1 MSSFWP
7 FSGWSVPQ
15 TLQKRL
21 LKFLL
26 KRAIGQFLA
35 AEIDLDKLDVEF
47 GKGHISLHDLEL
59 NLDVLN
65 DLMADIP
72 FLVTDGHIK
81 RINAFIPW
89 TDLGSS
95 DCTLELD
102 GLQLELRSVME
113 DPENG
118 LSRSAQMSESH
129 ILSSSIH
136 FAENFLRSEVSED
149 DDFGPMPDLHM
160 PDLGPRRSSASSS
173 PTRPAPG
180 LEGIQV
186 LTRLIDTILAR
197 VKVTAKNTVIR
208 IVHGSH
214 HSIHAGCE
222 SSDTLAYH
230 LDLSLPFLMFED
242 ETPELGT
249 SVGSLPDA
257 EVMDGDKL
265 KVIRFS
271 GITISLSELQSCDL
285 PDPPAFEGQ
294 GDNLTTPQYSYSAVL
309 ASTSTKKEDI
319 INLLVKGVAPS
330 ADRQQSAVAQLRV
343 EVIISS
349 LCAILLPEQLKVVF
363 EVLQRLG
370 AGEALLAR
378 NRDFGSQSET
388 EYQGGLSGTS
398 PNENQHSWPSH
409 GYPAAGE
416 YVAEAETTS
425 DSHLRIQL
433 DVAKMNIYAVTE
445 WRHTSVDQGQFYSL
459 FFGGQTATE
468 RRNHAEEVPSAAHV
482 STSFLTKVNTR
493 LNTGTVSMDDILG
506 EALNVGHV
514 KIALSDLVACAG
526 HSTEVGSNQEQQS
539 ELTVG
544 MAQVSDW
551 RAEPLPDGARKSA
564 SQPGR
569 YHAMIAF
576 EPKADVAAVYNLYSQ
591 LQQSSPPSS
600 ATYKPGSGISSW
612 VKDTSRSQAPAIAIS
627 FRHRAPSVLSERVEA
642 VAEQISVKLAPV
654 HVYTDTLF
662 LDRLKLL
669 LPSQTDSDTEQE
681 QFHVSQSSDSLH
693 RSVGG
698 IMEDLAQSTDS
709 GEVSNA
715 KRVVNIES
723 SLIRVWLGLLG
734 TKANESADLNR
745 LQHTLFLDVVDLH
758 IATYTEVTEHAVGRR
773 ASIGS
778 GQHALTGS
786 CLNTAVNQTRFI
798 SFDCRT
804 AGLSLADGKQPVEGT
819 TIKPFLAVTTA
830 APNQRAQ
837 SADVETRPIVQITL
851 KQHVCESLLQ
861 RPYMDVFPS
870 ATGLRFQR
878 ESDDEASGAYG
889 LQSWYD
895 LGASG
900 TSPKRKDAGAADDN
914 DNDLLWFKQR
924 TIEEALVHVDCQ
936 ISTCYVNLTK
946 ETYDALQLLLNT
958 ITIQQSPAADSQP
971 SPPPV
976 RASESASPILTYAF
990 GDQDGSISD
999 RQAAGSARK
1008 PSSLSIV
1015 ATCDTGLATL
1025 HADTKPDGNGNA
1037 AVKTYVFKVDGL
1049 RVFTVS
1055 GHETKPTLYTWI
1067 DAQDISLG
1075 TTAPGSID
1083 VRVRNLYRTVP
1094 NALMPKQM
1102 LSVSFS
1108 ITYDEELNMKE
1119 TWASVNLYAL
1129 AVESANIKAA
1139 IQDLSS
1145 FLKEP
1150 PEVVLLD
1157 LTNRFTKLHVN
1168 LSDACIEYQPVN
1180 LPTHATVLL
1189 DSVKISTNLIPDS
1202 PTVSVKT
1209 LLYNAALFIID
1220 DDSLRLTAPA
1230 PMMSGY
1236 ISTKRHYAG
1245 QGFVNVVSCDFL
1257 DLSVRTNSG
1266 NITPYFELD
1275 LTNNHVSVDTCADSH
1290 ETLLSL
1296 IQYIADGGDFP
1307 TETPEYRPESDPEP
1321 VNLMSSVHGDVL
1333 DALDNHAF
1341 GPPEGGVETSCDL
1354 QMESMDDSFSP
1365 LSATPGTPGNES
1377 LSPGS
1382 SEDYDFGIGNSPR
1395 ARQLPGSASSLEI
1408 KDKITVHEHASN
1420 FRVVDHFLSSADGKK
1435 GNSGPN
1441 TRPESSL
1448 YRARLHDLDL
1458 TWNIHDGYDWEAAR
1472 QAVSKAQHEA
1482 HRRGKE
1488 SEAGSSS
1495 ASSANPETRTGRKS
1509 SIPASK
1515 APGSRR
1521 SSSPPVSPFA
1531 HETSS
1536 DAATDYTT
1544 FDIGNMLVPTLQ
1556 QPHVHRRSPSNDWRE
1571 YDQEDV
1577 ASSYSGTTTST
1588 TATSKPHRHRHHRQ
1602 RHLRRP
1608 NLPAELVRSQAAQVM
1623 LKIYALSASFDK
1635 YAEGAPAAYNVS
1647 VKARDFEIIDNVAT
1661 SRWRKFLAYMR
1672 PEGNAAPRETSS
1684 NMLQIDLSSV
1694 RPEPERAP
1702 DIEELRLKVDI
1713 LPLRLHVDQDAL
1725 HCLLRFFAY
1734 RNPLRE
1740 MPQKPP
1746 QPPSNQFFQLCDI
1759 QPLPIKIDYKPKH
1772 VDYANLKDGNLAEM
1786 LNFFQLDAAEM
1797 NLRGVRL
1804 TGVRGWSRIFEG
1816 VLGQWLP
1823 HIRSTQ
1829 IPNMASGV
1837 SGVRSIVNIGSGL
1850 ADLVLLPI
1858 EQYKKDGR
1866 IIRGLQK
1873 GAKSFAKTAA
1883 SETIKI
1889 GTKLAV
1895 GTQGLLEQAE
1905 EILGGEGAGDNEHH
1919 QFSRP
1924 GSPGSSASELQHQQ
1938 QQQHLSSKY
1947 SEQPSDLKEG
1957 VGLAYRSLSRNIATA
1972 ARTVLA
1978 VPTDAYEN
1986 NDGQGAV
1993 RAVMRAV
2000 PVAVLRPMIGATEAV
2015 SKTLM
2020 GIQNTMDPTR
2030 RDQMEDKYKG

>member
-47 GKGHISLHDLEL
+47 GKGQVSLHDLEL
-59 NLDVLN
+59 NLDVGVVNVPDGRIAVLN

-72 FLVTDGHIK
+72 FFVTDGHIK
-81 RINAFIPW
+81 RINAFVPW

-102 GLQLELRSVME
+102 GLQLEL
-113 DPENG
+113 
-118 LSRSAQMSESH
+118 RSAQMSESH

-136 FAENFLRSEVSED
+136 FAENFLRSEISED
-149 DDFGPMPDLHM
+149 DDFGPMPDV
-160 PDLGPRRSSASSS
+160 PDMGPRRSPARSS
-173 PTRPAPG
+173 PTRPASA

-186 LTRLIDTILAR
+186 LTRLIDAILTR
-197 VKVTAKNTVIR
+197 VKVTAKNTLIR
-208 IVHGSH
+208 IIHGSH

-222 SSDTLAYH
+222 SSDALAYH

-249 SVGSLPDA
+249 SVASLPD
-257 EVMDGDKL
+257 VLDGDML

-271 GITISLSELQSCDL
+271 GITISLNELQSEDL
-285 PDPPAFEGQ
+285 PGQ
-294 GDNLTTPQYSYSAVL
+294 NDNLITPQYSYSAVL

-319 INLLVKGVAPS
+319 INLLVKSAAPL
-330 ADRQQSAVAQLRV
+330 ADGQQSTAAQLRV

-370 AGEALLAR
+370 AGAALLAR

-388 EYQGGLSGTS
+388 EYQGGPSGTS

-416 YVAEAETTS
+416 YVAEAETAS

-433 DVAKMNIYAVTE
+433 DVAKLNIYLITE

-468 RRNHAEEVPSAAHV
+468 RRSHAEEGASAPQV

-506 EALNVGHV
+506 EALDVGHV
-514 KIALSDLVACAG
+514 KIALSEIVAYAG
-526 HSTEVGSNQEQQS
+526 HSAEVGSNQEQQS
-539 ELTVG
+539 EVTVG

-551 RAEPLPDGARKSA
+551 RAEPLADGARKSA

-569 YHAMIAF
+569 YHAMITF
-576 EPKADVAAVYNLYSQ
+576 DPKADIEAVFDHYNQ

-600 ATYKPGSGISSW
+600 ASYKSGAGITSW
-612 VKDTSRSQAPAIAIS
+612 IKDTSRSHAPAIAVS
-627 FRHRAPSVLSERVEA
+627 FRHRAPSVLNERVEA

-662 LDRLKLL
+662 LDRLKRLV
-669 LPSQTDSDTEQE
+669 PNQTVSDTEQE
-681 QFHVSQSSDSLH
+681 PSYVSQSS
-693 RSVGG
+693 G

-709 GEVSNA
+709 GELANA

-745 LQHTLFLDVVDLH
+745 YVSL
-758 IATYTEVTEHAVGRR
+758 
-773 ASIGS
+773 
-778 GQHALTGS
+778 
-786 CLNTAVNQTRFI
+786 
-798 SFDCRT
+798 DCRT
-804 AGLSLADGKQPVEGT
+804 AGLSLADGT
-819 TIKPFLAVTTA
+819 TIKPFLAVTVA
-830 APNQRAQ
+830 SPNQRAQ
-837 SADVETRPIVQITL
+837 GADVETRPIVQITS

-878 ESDDEASGAYG
+878 ESDDDTSGAYG

-900 TSPKRKDAGAADDN
+900 ASPNRKDAGAADDN

-958 ITIQQSPAADSQP
+958 VTIQQSPAADSEP

-976 RASESASPILTYAF
+976 RASQSASPILTYAF
-990 GDQDGSISD
+990 GDQDG
-999 RQAAGSARK
+999 
-1008 PSSLSIV
+1008 
-1015 ATCDTGLATL
+1015 LATL
-1025 HADTKPDGNGNA
+1025 HADTKPDGSEETKA
-1037 AVKTYVFKVDGL
+1037 YVLKTDGL

-1067 DAQDISLG
+1067 DAQDIALG
-1075 TTAPGSID
+1075 TTAPGSTD
-1083 VRVRNLYRTVP
+1083 VRTKNLYRTVP
-1094 NALMPKQM
+1094 NALLPEQM

-1129 AVESANIKAA
+1129 AVESANVKAA
-1139 IQDLSS
+1139 VQDLST

-1168 LSDACIEYQPVN
+1168 LSDACIEYQPLN

-1220 DDSLRLTAPA
+1220 DNSLRLTAPA

-1245 QGFVNVVSCDFL
+1245 QGFVNVVSCDFF

-1275 LTNNHVSVDTCADSH
+1275 LTNNHVLVDTCADSH

-1307 TETPEYRPESDPEP
+1307 TETPEYRAESDPEP

-1341 GPPEGGVETSCDL
+1341 GPPEGGAEKSCDL

-1365 LSATPGTPGNES
+1365 LSATPSTPGNES

-1395 ARQLPGSASSLEI
+1395 ARQLPGSASSLEA
-1408 KDKITVHEHASN
+1408 KDKVTVHEHASN
-1420 FRVVDHFLSSADGKK
+1420 FKVVNHFLSSADGKK
-1435 GNSGPN
+1435 GNGGPN

-1458 TWNIHDGYDWEAAR
+1458 TWNAHDGYDWEAAR

-1488 SEAGSSS
+1488 SEASGSGV
-1495 ASSANPETRTGRKS
+1495 NTPETRSGRKS
-1509 SIPASK
+1509 SIPAPR

-1521 SSSPPVSPFA
+1521 SSSPPISPFA

-1536 DAATDYTT
+1536 DAATDYTA

-1556 QPHVHRRSPSNDWRE
+1556 QPHVHRRSSRNDWRD
-1571 YDQEDV
+1571 YDHEDV
-1577 ASSYSGTTTST
+1577 ASSYSGTTAST
-1588 TATSKPHRHRHHRQ
+1588 TTTTKPHRHRHHRQ

-1608 NLPAELVRSQAAQVM
+1608 NLPAELVRSQAAQLM

-1635 YAEGAPAAYNVS
+1635 YAEGAPTAYHVDI
-1647 VKARDFEIIDNVAT
+1647 KARDFEIIDNVAT

-1702 DIEELRLKVDI
+1702 DVEELRLKVDI

-1740 MPQKPP
+1740 TPQKPT

-1837 SGVRSIVNIGSGL
+1837 SGVRSLVNIGSGL

-1873 GAKSFAKTAA
+1873 GATSFAKTAA

-1905 EILGGEGAGDNEHH
+1905 EIFGGEGAGDNEHH
-1919 QFSRP
+1919 LFSRP
-1924 GSPGSSASELQHQQ
+1924 GSPGSPASESQHQQ

-1986 NDGQGAV
+1986 NEGQGAV

-2020 GIQNTMDPTR
+2020 GIQNSMDPTR